1 MVRILAA
8 AALLLLQNPDYPA
21 EGMKALE
28 EQRWE
33 AAAEAFQNAG
43 EADPKDYA
51 AHFHRA
57 LALGMLKRDA
67 EAIAGYEKVLELKPG
82 LFAAQLNLGMLLLRQ
97 NQAQAA
103 VARLEAA
110 AQQKPGEFRP
120 VFYAGE
126 ALLAAGRPDQAEAR
140 YARAVEIDPKS
151 AAAHFGLGRAQARQ
165 GKLDQAA
172 PGLRKAAELDASFRD
187 GLLELASL
195 YEKAKRPAEA
205 VALYREFPDLPAAR
219 ERMGQLLLE
228 SGQAAD
234 AIPQLEQAV
243 AKSPTTANRFALA
256 AAYMR
261 ASLPAK
267 AVPLLDQAV
276 AAEPRNYDL
285 RLTYGR
291 ALRDLRQF
299 GDATR
304 EFFLAAKIKPDSVE
318 AWSELAGVLI
328 LIENYPQAVA
338 ALDRVR
344 ALGGEKAAHLYF
356 RAIVLDRTKQYKP
369 ALEAYRQFLA
379 ASRDQ
384 SPDEEFKARQRV
396 RIIERELRNK

>member
-1 MVRILAA
+1 MRIVA
-8 AALLLLQNPDYPA
+8 AALLLLLQNPNYST
-21 EGMKALE
+21 EGMKALD

-33 AAAEAFQNAG
+33 AAAAAFLKAA

-82 LFAAQLNLGMLLLRQ
+82 LFQAEMNLGMLLLRQ
-97 NQAQAA
+97 GRAPEAARYLQAA
-103 VARLEAA
+103 VETN
-110 AQQKPGEFRP
+110 
-120 VFYAGE
+120 
-126 ALLAAGRPDQAEAR
+126 
-140 YARAVEIDPKS
+140 PKS
-151 AAAHFGLGRAQARQ
+151 AAAHFGLGRARALQ
-165 GKLDQAA
+165 GALDEAA
-172 PGLRKAAELDASFRD
+172 PELRKAAEMDASFRD

-195 YEKAKRPAEA
+195 YEKAKRPNDA

-219 ERMGQLLLE
+219 ERIGELLLE
-228 SGQAAD
+228 SGQTAE
-234 AIPQLEQAV
+234 AIPQLEEAV
-243 AKSPTTANRFALA
+243 AKSPSTANRFALA

-261 ASLPAK
+261 SNLPAK
-267 AVPLLDQAV
+267 AVPLLEQAV
-276 AAEPRNYDL
+276 TAEPQNFDL
-285 RLTYGR
+285 RLSYGR

-299 GDATR
+299 GNAAR
-304 EFFLAAKIKPDSVE
+304 EFLLAAKIKPESVE
-318 AWSELAGVLI
+318 AWSELAGALI
-328 LIENYPQAVA
+328 LTEGYPEALA

-344 ALGGEKAAHLYF
+344 ALGGEKAGHLFF

-379 ASRDQ
+379 ASQNR

-396 RIIERELRNK
+396 RIIERELRKK

>member
-1 MVRILAA
+1 MFAA
-8 AALLLLQNPDYPA
+8 ALLLLLQNPDYSA
-21 EGMKALE
+21 EGMKALD

-33 AAAEAFQNAG
+33 AAAEAFQKAA

-82 LFAAQLNLGMLLLRQ
+82 LFQAQMNLGTLLLGQGR
-97 NQAQAA
+97 AREATPHLQAA
-103 VARLEAA
+103 VETN
-110 AQQKPGEFRP
+110 
-120 VFYAGE
+120 
-126 ALLAAGRPDQAEAR
+126 
-140 YARAVEIDPKS
+140 PKS
-151 AAAHFGLGRAQARQ
+151 AAAHFGLGRARALQ
-165 GKLDQAA
+165 GALDEA
-172 PGLRKAAELDASFRD
+172 AAELRQAAEMDASFRD

-195 YEKAKRPAEA
+195 YEQAKRPKDA

-219 ERMGQLLLE
+219 ERMGELLLE
-228 SGQAAD
+228 SGQAAE
-234 AIPQLEQAV
+234 AIPELEQAV
-243 AKSPTTANRFALA
+243 AKSPTAANRFALA

-261 ASLPAK
+261 SNVPAK
-267 AVPLLDQAV
+267 AVPLLELAV
-276 AAEPRNYDL
+276 AAEPRNFDL

-299 GDATR
+299 GNAAR
-304 EFFLAAKIKPDSVE
+304 EFLGAAKIQPESVE

-328 LIENYPQAVA
+328 LSESYPQALA

-344 ALGGEKAAHLYF
+344 ALGGEKAAHMYF

-379 ASRDQ
+379 ASQNQ
-384 SPDEEFKARQRV
+384 SPDEEFKARQRA
-396 RIIERELRNK
+396 RIIERELRKK